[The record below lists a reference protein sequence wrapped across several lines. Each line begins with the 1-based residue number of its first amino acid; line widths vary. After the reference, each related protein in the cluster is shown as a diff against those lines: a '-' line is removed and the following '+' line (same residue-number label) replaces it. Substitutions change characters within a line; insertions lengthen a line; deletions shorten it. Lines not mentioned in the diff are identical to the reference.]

1 MENICKDIWIFQLFG
16 STSSVIGRIKREI
29 ILTLPRCLYF
39 IYFLIVFISCEVIMI
54 KCDIYFI
61 SVKFIFFVIFG
72 KELSSF
78 FVRIHF

>member
-1 MENICKDIWIFQLFG
+1 MENICKDIWIFQLFE
-16 STSSVIGRIKREI
+16 STSSVIGRIIRET

-39 IYFLIVFISCEVIMI
+39 IYFHIAFIFCEVNMI

-61 SVKFIFFVIFG
+61 SVKLIFFVIFR